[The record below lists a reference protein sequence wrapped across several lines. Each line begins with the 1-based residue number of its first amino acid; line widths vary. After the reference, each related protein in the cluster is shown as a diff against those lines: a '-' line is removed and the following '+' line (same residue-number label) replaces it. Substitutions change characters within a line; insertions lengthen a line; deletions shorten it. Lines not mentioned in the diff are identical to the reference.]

1 VKQRHYV
8 PLNIAMLFAM
18 LLAMLFPADAW
29 AQNEGLGA
37 SPGSLFA
44 PSGRLAD
51 STRDLRASRIDDVVT
66 IVVAENASAV
76 ASGGTNTSRKSS
88 ATNSITSLAG
98 VLPAAG
104 ALANL
109 ANLANAQQI
118 QGTGQTSRNLT
129 LSTTLSARVVEVTP
143 NGTLVVEGTKDIA
156 VNSEKQNIRVRGLVR
171 PEDLTTANTV
181 QSTQIA
187 NLQVQITGKGVV
199 NDAIKR
205 PAWLYR
211 VLLGLLPF

>member
-1 VKQRHYV
+1 MSAV
-8 PLNIAMLFAM
+8 LFFAAS
-18 LLAMLFPADAW
+18 LAMLWPDGAR
-29 AQNEGLGA
+29 AQNGGLGA
-37 SPGSLFA
+37 SPGSVYV

-51 STRDLRASRIDDVVT
+51 STRDVRATQIDDLIT

-76 ASGGTNTSRKSS
+76 ASGNANTSRKSS
-88 ATNSITSLAG
+88 AANSITSLAG
-98 VLPAAG
+98 ILPAAG
-104 ALANL
+104 RLANL
-109 ANLANAQQI
+109 ANVSNAQQL
-118 QGTGQTSRNLT
+118 QATGQTSRTIT

-181 QSTQIA
+181 LSTQVA

-199 NDAIKR
+199 NDSIRR
-205 PAWLYR
+205 PNWLYR
-211 VLLGLLPF
+211 ALLGLLPF

>member
-1 VKQRHYV
+1 MTKPLYV
-8 PLNIAMLFAM
+8 
-18 LLAMLFPADAW
+18 LLAVLLPVGTAR
-29 AQNEGLGA
+29 AQSGGLGA

-44 PSGRLAD
+44 PSGRLSD
-51 STRDLRASRIDDVVT
+51 STRDLRASQIDDLIT

-76 ASGGTNTSRKSS
+76 ASGVTNSSRKSS
-88 ATNSITSLAG
+88 ANNSIASLAG
-98 VLPAAG
+98 PLAKTG

-109 ANLANAQQI
+109 ASLSNSQQI

-129 LSTTLSARVVEVTP
+129 LTTTLSARVVDVTA
-143 NGTLVVEGTKDIA
+143 NGTLVVEGVKELG
-156 VNSEKQNIRVRGLVR
+156 VNSEKQTIIVRGLVR
-171 PEDLTTANTV
+171 PSDLSTANAV
-181 QSTQIA
+181 QSTQVA

-199 NDAIKR
+199 DDAIKR